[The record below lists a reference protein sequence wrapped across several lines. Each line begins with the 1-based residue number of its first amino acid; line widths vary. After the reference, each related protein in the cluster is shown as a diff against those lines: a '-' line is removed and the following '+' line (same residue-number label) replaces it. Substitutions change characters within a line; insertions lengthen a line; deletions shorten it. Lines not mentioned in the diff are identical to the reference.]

1 LPPSID
7 RLPLRQRDHFRFPM
21 RLDSV
26 TAGTRANAARGR
38 ERSMQPHRRH
48 ILRVAAAAVAVAL
61 PAVLREARAET
72 YPSRPITII
81 VPFAPGA
88 LNDIVARLLSDGMAR
103 ALGQPVIVENV
114 TGADGTIATNRV
126 ARGTPDGYTFVIG
139 SWNTHVANGLIYSLQ
154 YDVVKDFEPVMLLP
168 AAPMVL
174 IAKKPTPA
182 TDLKGFIAWLKANP
196 DKASVGT
203 AGVGSPPH
211 MLALLFRNRTETRFG
226 FIPYRGAGPAM
237 QDVIA
242 GQIDATFI
250 TVAPALP
257 QVAAGSIKAF
267 GLTAAKRVAAAPDLP
282 TMDEAGLPDFYFS
295 YWSGLF
301 APRGTPK
308 DIVSAVGTAAV
319 AAMRDPQTRQKLDGQ
334 AFETPPPE
342 RQTPQALADLQ
353 RAEIAKWWPIIK
365 DAGIK
370 AD

>member
-1 LPPSID
+1 
-7 RLPLRQRDHFRFPM
+7 M
-21 RLDSV
+21 SV
-26 TAGTRANAARGR
+26 
-38 ERSMQPHRRH
+38 QPHRRR
-48 ILRVAAAAVAVAL
+48 ILTMAAGALAL
-61 PAVLREARAET
+61 PAVSRKTLAENF
-72 YPSRPITII
+72 PSRPVTVI

-88 LNDIVARLLSDGMAR
+88 LNDIVARLLSDVMGKT
-103 ALGQPVIVENV
+103 LGQPVVVENL

-126 ARGTPDGYTFVIG
+126 ARAAPDGYTIVVG
-139 SWNTHVANGLIYSLQ
+139 NWNTHVANSLIYSLQ
-154 YDVVKDFEPVMLLP
+154 YDMTKDFLPVMLLP

-174 IAKKPTPA
+174 VAKKTTPA
-182 TDLKGFIAWLKANP
+182 TDLKSFIAWLKANP
-196 DKASVGT
+196 DKASMGT

-211 MLALLFRNRTETRFG
+211 MLALLFRNRTETRFSL
-226 FIPYRGAGPAM
+226 IPYRGAGPAM

-257 QVAAGSIKAF
+257 QINAGSIKAF
-267 GLTAAKRVAAAPDLP
+267 GLTADKRVAAAPELP

-308 DIVSAVGTAAV
+308 DIVGAVGAAAV

-334 AFETPPPE
+334 AFATPPPE

-353 RAEIAKWWPIIK
+353 SAEIAKWWPIIK